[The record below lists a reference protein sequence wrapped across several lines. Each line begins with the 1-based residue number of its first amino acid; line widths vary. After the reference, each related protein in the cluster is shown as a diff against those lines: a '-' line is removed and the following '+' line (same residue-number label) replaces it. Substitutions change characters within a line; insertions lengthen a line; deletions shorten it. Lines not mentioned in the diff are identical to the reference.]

1 MKKEDIKDLDQIAE
15 DAAQDLREAI
25 QNYIKVFSERTK
37 DSKSFL
43 TIDQMEEMIGKLDAE
58 TRKTYLN
65 LFSDSLE
72 AVDEKELIVSKKTS
86 SKKGE

>member
-1 MKKEDIKDLDQIAE
+1 
-15 DAAQDLREAI
+15 
-25 QNYIKVFSERTK
+25 
-37 DSKSFL
+37 
-43 TIDQMEEMIGKLDAE
+43 MEEMIGKLDAE

-72 AVDEKELIVSKKTS
+72 TVDEKELIVSKKTS